1 MANIIT
7 PADWAEWAVQD
18 RIEHPAHWIY
28 SEGSNRMN
36 AIGVWPIKFPV
47 TADCSASCTFW
58 YWLTG
63 RKDPNGLQFDH
74 QGYTGT
80 LLSHNQHIPIE
91 KVQRNDLVVYGPGT
105 GWHVAIVVEV
115 HGKDILTVSF
125 GQQGDPSYVWVNKP
139 SIPSRGYA
147 VDGRQPQTFLHPD
160 NAIVRTMHA
169 PADLSPK
176 PAPTPAPKPQPAP
189 TLHPTVKQGDH
200 GANVVAAQNA
210 LNAAGYHLKVDGIFG
225 TLTFQAVKDFQSHHE
240 LIATGVVSD
249 ATWPILLAATKK

>member
-1 MANIIT
+1 MANITT

-18 RIEHPAHWIY
+18 RIDHPEHWVY
-28 SEGSNRMN
+28 SEGPERMS

-47 TADCSASCTFW
+47 TADCSAACTLW

-63 RKDPNGLQFDH
+63 RKDPNNMQFNH
-74 QGYTGT
+74 TGYTGT

-91 KVQRNDLVVYGPGT
+91 QVQRNDLVVYGPGT

-115 HGKDILTVSF
+115 HGKDILTVSH
-125 GQQGDPSYVWVNKP
+125 GEQGDPSYVWVNTP
-139 SIPSRGYA
+139 SVPSRGHA
-147 VDGRQPQTFLHPD
+147 VDGRNPQTFLRPD
-160 NAIVRTMHA
+160 NTVVRTVHS

-176 PAPTPAPKPQPAP
+176 PAPAPAPAP
-189 TLHPTVKQGDH
+189 TLHPTVKQGDN
-200 GANVVAAQNA
+200 GPNVVAVQNA

-225 TLTFQAVKDFQSHHE
+225 ALTFQSVKDFQSHHK